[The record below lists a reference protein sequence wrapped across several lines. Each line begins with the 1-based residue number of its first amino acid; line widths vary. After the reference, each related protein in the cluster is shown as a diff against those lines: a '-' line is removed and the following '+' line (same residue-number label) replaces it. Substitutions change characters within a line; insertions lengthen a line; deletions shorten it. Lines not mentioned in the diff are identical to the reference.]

1 MLTLGVPDDG
11 YSSVILF
18 DIINI
23 KETALIY

>member
-1 MLTLGVPDDG
+1 LSVPDDG